1 MNVTLMH
8 RKLPVAGLSL
18 DSATAAILKIRTVYA
33 PAHLPIGVL
42 SQKGTPDRAKLN
54 EWWLNRSIPTSRSGL
69 REALRTLGVAS
80 PSSLLPHSYGLSL
93 SDQYWVC
100 SEESGLKWEDIN
112 FFDHPFSNDV
122 GDILFGLQKG
132 EGNPNLVSPDNTSDG
147 NLKKRWKIV
156 DGKRVLL
163 KGGSPPFHQQPFNEV
178 IAAGIMERLGID
190 HVPYAVVWDRGEPY
204 STCPDFVGRE
214 TELVSAWRIMLTR
227 KKRNDVSLCQH
238 FLDCCSSLGI
248 EGAVPFLDRMIALD
262 FILANEDR
270 HFGNFGVL
278 RDAKTLE
285 WLGFAPV
292 YDSGSSL
299 GYDKTAAGIRMGKG
313 IICKPF
319 KNSHTVQ
326 LGLISDLSW
335 FRPDALSDAGSLI
348 RAVLTQKSAEEY
360 IDAERAEAICFSV
373 RRRIQMLTD
382 FIPQKQRDAA
392 SDDVAQNEAAAY

>member
-1 MNVTLMH
+1 
-8 RKLPVAGLSL
+8 
-18 DSATAAILKIRTVYA
+18 
-33 PAHLPIGVL
+33 
-42 SQKGTPDRAKLN
+42 
-54 EWWLNRSIPTSRSGL
+54 
-69 REALRTLGVAS
+69 
-80 PSSLLPHSYGLSL
+80 
-93 SDQYWVC
+93 
-100 SEESGLKWEDIN
+100 
-112 FFDHPFSNDV
+112 
-122 GDILFGLQKG
+122 
-132 EGNPNLVSPDNTSDG
+132 
-147 NLKKRWKIV
+147 
-156 DGKRVLL
+156 
-163 KGGSPPFHQQPFNEV
+163 
-178 IAAGIMERLGID
+178 
-190 HVPYAVVWDRGEPY
+190 
-204 STCPDFVGRE
+204 
-214 TELVSAWRIMLTR
+214 
-227 KKRNDVSLCQH
+227 
-238 FLDCCSSLGI
+238 
-248 EGAVPFLDRMIALD
+248 MIALD

-319 KNSHTVQ
+319 KNSHMVQ

-348 RAVLTQKSAEEY
+348 RAALTQKGAEEY

-392 SDDVAQNEAAAY
+392 SDDVSQNEAAAY

>member
-1 MNVTLMH
+1 M
-8 RKLPVAGLSL
+8 
-18 DSATAAILKIRTVYA
+18 
-33 PAHLPIGVL
+33 
-42 SQKGTPDRAKLN
+42 
-54 EWWLNRSIPTSRSGL
+54 
-69 REALRTLGVAS
+69 
-80 PSSLLPHSYGLSL
+80 
-93 SDQYWVC
+93 
-100 SEESGLKWEDIN
+100 
-112 FFDHPFSNDV
+112 
-122 GDILFGLQKG
+122 QKG

-319 KNSHTVQ
+319 KNSHMVQ
-326 LGLISDLSW
+326 LGLISDISW
-335 FRPDALSDAGSLI
+335 FRPDALSDTGSLI
-348 RAVLTQKSAEEY
+348 RAVLTQKGAEEY
-360 IDAERAEAICFSV
+360 IDAERAEAIGFSV

>member
-1 MNVTLMH
+1 MF
-8 RKLPVAGLSL
+8 P
-18 DSATAAILKIRTVYA
+18 
-33 PAHLPIGVL
+33 
-42 SQKGTPDRAKLN
+42 
-54 EWWLNRSIPTSRSGL
+54 
-69 REALRTLGVAS
+69 
-80 PSSLLPHSYGLSL
+80 
-93 SDQYWVC
+93 
-100 SEESGLKWEDIN
+100 
-112 FFDHPFSNDV
+112 
-122 GDILFGLQKG
+122 
-132 EGNPNLVSPDNTSDG
+132 PDNTSDG

-285 WLGFAPV
+285 WLGFARFT
-292 YDSGSSL
+292 
-299 GYDKTAAGIRMGKG
+299 TA
-313 IICKPF
+313 
-319 KNSHTVQ
+319 
-326 LGLISDLSW
+326 
-335 FRPDALSDAGSLI
+335 
-348 RAVLTQKSAEEY
+348 
-360 IDAERAEAICFSV
+360 V
-373 RRRIQMLTD
+373 RRWVMIKRRLASGWGRGLSVSLLRIPIWYSWD
-382 FIPQKQRDAA
+382 
-392 SDDVAQNEAAAY
+392 